1 MPGPYGWF
9 ADITD
14 ADDYFLN
21 ERLETEAWDDL
32 DSLASAGAY
41 KIKALMHAYN
51 RLFYSP
57 NWSLP
62 DYAHATAA
70 QLIILTKAQAE
81 MAYYLGV
88 HVLYG
93 DEDRRKGIQ
102 AQGVIRAGI
111 VQEDYLESMMD
122 AVPIPPPVQDLLE
135 PWSTS
140 KPIALFNIDRRES
153 MDATQ
158 KIPKNFDPFDI
169 FDFNEDDY

>member
-1 MPGPYGWF
+1 MSPIGWF
-9 ADITD
+9 VDIAA

-32 DSLASAGAY
+32 GPMASADLY

-70 QLIILTKAQAE
+70 QLLILQKAQAE
-81 MAYYLGV
+81 MAFYLAV

-135 PWSTS
+135 SWSTS
-140 KPIALFNIDRRES
+140 KPIAIFNIDRREG
-153 MDATQ
+153 MDATE
-158 KIPKNFDPFDI
+158 KIPKDFDPFNI
-169 FDFNEDDY
+169 FNDEDDY

>member
-1 MPGPYGWF
+1 MSIGWF
-9 ADITD
+9 DDIAD

-21 ERLETEAWDDL
+21 ERLETEAWDNL
-32 DSLASAGAY
+32 GSLASADLY

-51 RLFYSP
+51 RLYYNSK
-57 NWSLP
+57 WDLP
-62 DYAHATAA
+62 IYANATAA
-70 QLIILTKAQAE
+70 ELDILKKANAE
-81 MAYYLGV
+81 MAYYLAV

-102 AQGVIRAGI
+102 AQGVIKAGI

-140 KPIALFNIDRRES
+140 KPVALFNIDRRES
-153 MDATQ
+153 MDVNE
-158 KIPKNFDPFDI
+158 KIPKHFDPFNI
-169 FDFNEDDY
+169 FSDDDDY